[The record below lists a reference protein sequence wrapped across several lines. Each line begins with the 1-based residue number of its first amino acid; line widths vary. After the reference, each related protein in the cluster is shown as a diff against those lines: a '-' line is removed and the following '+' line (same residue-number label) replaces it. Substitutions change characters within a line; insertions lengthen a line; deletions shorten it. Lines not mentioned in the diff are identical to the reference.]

1 MDLLLAL
8 AIAIGGYMVLII
20 LFPGLV
26 PSGGGDHTKQALE
39 RIYQE
44 THGDGTS
51 EEASVLKEQLGEES
65 SFVRSLFSLP
75 FMQPLYEAALQAG
88 YQQNLDAFV
97 KMILLSIIG
106 SFAVCI
112 MLGMGFMSVFMALIL
127 GYLIPYRHCNK
138 RLRKRNNQFIEQFP
152 DALDM
157 IVRSV
162 RSGFPLTTALQML
175 AENTED
181 PIRAEFRQVV
191 DELTAGRSVSQALS
205 RLASRINEQ
214 DVKFFAVVLSVQQ
227 ETGGNLGEI
236 ITNLSSILRKRKQLR
251 NKIMALTSEGR
262 ATAYVLGGLP
272 IFVFAIIYVMQPSY
286 LVPFFTD
293 PIGLAMLGTV
303 GALIGIC
310 AFVVKQMV
318 NMDI

>member
-1 MDLLLAL
+1 MLAL
-8 AIAIGGYMVLII
+8 ALSIGGYMILII

-26 PSGGGDHTKQALE
+26 PSSGADHTKQALE

-44 THGDGTS
+44 THGDREG
-51 EEASVLKEQLGEES
+51 EETSVLKEQLGEES
-65 SFVRSLFSLP
+65 PMVRALFSLP
-75 FMQPLYEAALQAG
+75 LMQPLYEAALQAG
-88 YQQNLDAFV
+88 YQQNLQSFV
-97 KMILLSIIG
+97 TLILLSLVG
-106 SFAVCI
+106 SFAVLL
-112 MLGMGFMSVFMALIL
+112 MLGVGFFMAILMALVL

-138 RLRKRNNQFIEQFP
+138 RLRKRNAAFIEQFP

-175 AENTED
+175 AENTEE
-181 PIRAEFRQVV
+181 PVRSEFRQVV
-191 DELTAGRSVSQALS
+191 DEMTAGRNISQALS
-205 RLASRINEQ
+205 RLATRINEQ

-251 NKIMALTSEGR
+251 NKIRALTSEGR

-272 IFVFAIIYVMQPSY
+272 IFVFAIIYVMQPAY
-286 LVPFFTD
+286 LAPFFND
-293 PIGLAMLGTV
+293 PIGFVMLGTV
-303 GALIGIC
+303 GGLIGIC

-318 NMDI
+318 NVDV